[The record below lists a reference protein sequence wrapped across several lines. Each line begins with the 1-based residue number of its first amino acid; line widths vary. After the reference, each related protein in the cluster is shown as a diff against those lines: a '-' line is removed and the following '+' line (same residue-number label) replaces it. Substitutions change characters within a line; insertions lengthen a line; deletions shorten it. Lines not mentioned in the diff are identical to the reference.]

1 MNPHPFA
8 QLKIPQPKADH
19 GQGGRPRGPISICTT
34 EVRYTVTNATIDI
47 TYHFRCAEGEKLES
61 SLRIQLNA
69 ATLEA
74 RRKTCPSPP
83 DWSRLDVHQCRV
95 CPLNVQSSTH
105 CPAALA
111 FVDILEEF
119 GPLLSFT
126 EVEVTVVT
134 SERTVTSKTSVQRAL
149 SSLVGLSMATSG
161 CPILARFKPMARF
174 HLPLAT
180 REETMF
186 RSVGAYLLGQYFLKQ
201 RGQTPDLELRGLR
214 ETYDLIHNVNVG
226 LADRLREIPAGDA
239 HLNALVILDLFA
251 HALPSSIDEGLA
263 ELEHMFDSFMP
274 PGTTA
279 TA

>member
-1 MNPHPFA
+1 
-8 QLKIPQPKADH
+8 
-19 GQGGRPRGPISICTT
+19 
-34 EVRYTVTNATIDI
+34 VTNETINI
-47 TYHFRCAEGEKLES
+47 AYQFRCADGDKLES
-61 SLRIQLNA
+61 SLQIELNA

-74 RRKTCPSPP
+74 LHPPNQTPP
-83 DWSRLDVHQCRV
+83 DWTRLEVHQCRV
-95 CPLNVQSSTH
+95 CPLSNDSCTH

-111 FVDILEEF
+111 FVSILDEF

-126 EVEVTVVT
+126 EVDVTVVT
-134 SERTVTSKTSVQRAL
+134 RERTITAATSVQRAL

-201 RGQTPDLELRGLR
+201 RGKVPDLNLSGLR
-214 ETYDLIHNVNVG
+214 ETYDLIHEVNVG
-226 LADRLREIPAGDA
+226 LANRLRVIPAGDA

-251 HALPSSIDEGLA
+251 HALPYSIDEGLA
-263 ELEHMFDSFMP
+263 ELEHMFEAFMP
-274 PGTTA
+274 PPQPMA
-279 TA
+279 ESKQE